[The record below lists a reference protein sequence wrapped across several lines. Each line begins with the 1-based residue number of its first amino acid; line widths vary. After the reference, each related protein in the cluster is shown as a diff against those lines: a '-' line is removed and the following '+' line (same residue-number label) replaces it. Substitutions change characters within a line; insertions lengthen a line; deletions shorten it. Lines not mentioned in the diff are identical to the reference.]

1 MNRALVFFLLAL
13 FATACDDPSEPP
25 VIPPGALQVRLEQ
38 VPYETTLDYVTD
50 LAFTPDASGEFLAID
65 LYGKFEHARLDA
77 DGAVSLMSGKF
88 DDVYAEFDAGQL
100 GVAIDPDFAE
110 NGFFYIATNLAKNH
124 VQLRRY
130 TLVRDS
136 FAQTHDSE
144 VVILELRV
152 ASSPRWHNIT
162 SLGFDEEGVMW
173 VLVGDKGLFDPAQDE
188 SDLLGSLI
196 RILPSKV
203 DGVGGYATPEGG
215 PAYSPTSDPAVYA
228 IGIRSPWKGRYHEG
242 RWFFGDVGL
251 DDVEEVN
258 VIGAPGQNFGWPVV
272 EGPCAEDIRGTEPD
286 CSLYDDPWV
295 YYGRSSSEQFVRDD
309 LRASATNKRSV
320 YVGWIYQPTE
330 NDRYGGLWND
340 VVVWGDAYVGFMRA
354 AELDDPASS
363 WHLGHMQFPTAW
375 GQAPDGFV
383 YVTSYPAEPPD
394 NVGPGEPA
402 SPLQRIVYDPGPEDL
417 ERAPGSGTIT
427 SELDGETLVGPL
439 DP

>member
-1 MNRALVFFLLAL
+1 MKQALVFILLTLLAV
-13 FATACDDPSEPP
+13 ACNDPREPP
-25 VIPPGALQVRLEQ
+25 VVPPGVLQVRFEE

-50 LAFTPDASGEFLAID
+50 LAFTPDGSGEFLAID

-77 DGAVSLMSGKF
+77 DGAASLTSGTF

-100 GVAIDPDFAE
+100 GLAIDPDFAE
-110 NGFFYIATNLAKNH
+110 NRFFYIATNLATNH

-130 TLVRDS
+130 TLVRGS
-136 FAQTHDSE
+136 FAQTRDSE
-144 VVILELRV
+144 VLILELRV

-162 SLGFDEEGVMW
+162 SLGFDDEGVMW

-188 SDLLGSLI
+188 TNLLGSLI

-203 DGVGGYATPEGG
+203 EGVGGYTTPEGG

-228 IGIRSPWKGRYHEG
+228 IGIRSPWKGRYYEG
-242 RWFFGDVGL
+242 QWFFGDVGL

-258 VIGAPGQNFGWPVV
+258 VISAPGQNFGWPVV
-272 EGPCAEDIRGTEPD
+272 EGLCEEDILGTEPD
-286 CSLYDDPWV
+286 CSSYDDPSI
-295 YYGRSSSEQFVRDD
+295 YYGRSSSEHFVRDD
-309 LRASATNKRSV
+309 LHAIPTNKRSV
-320 YVGWIYQPTE
+320 YVGWIYQPSE
-330 NDRYGGLWND
+330 NDPYAGLWND

-354 AELDDPASS
+354 AGLDDLNNS

-394 NVGPGEPA
+394 DVSAGEPA
-402 SPLQRIVYDPGPEDL
+402 SPLRRIVSDPRPDDL
-417 ERAPGSGTIT
+417 EGS
-427 SELDGETLVGPL
+427 P
-439 DP
+439 